1 MIVLIAPEHNVT
13 NEIDILK
20 QLFKNGLQYFHLRK
34 PHMNYEQ
41 HCHYLNQIDSKYH
54 DKIVTHRFHKLIKH
68 FNLKGI
74 HFQEAKR
81 REVLASMPSLI
92 NKKQFVA
99 QYAKLLNVA
108 CSLLETKTIS
118 SSFHEPDELMNC
130 SVKFNY
136 HLLSPVF
143 SSISKQDYS
152 GRGFNVNH
160 INKKIIGMG
169 GVTAKNLTEFD
180 KLGFKGVGVLG
191 GIWQSN
197 TPVEVFKTMKYH
209 FN

>member
-13 NEIDILK
+13 NEIDILQ
-20 QLFKNGLQYFHLRK
+20 QLFQNGLQYFHLRK

-41 HCHYLNQIDSKYH
+41 HCNYLNQIDSKYH
-54 DKIVTHRFHKLIKH
+54 NCIVTHRFHKLLKQ

-81 REVLASMPSLI
+81 HQVLSTMPSSI
-92 NKKQFVA
+92 NRKQFIT
-99 QYAKLLNVA
+99 QYAKLLNVT
-108 CSLLETKTIS
+108 SNLLETKTIS
-118 SSFHEPDELMNC
+118 SSFHEPEELENC
-130 SVKFNY
+130 SVIFNY

-143 SSISKQDYS
+143 SSISKKGYS

-169 GVTAKNLTEFD
+169 GVTANNLTAFD

-191 GIWQSN
+191 GVWQSN
-197 TPVEVFKTMKYH
+197 APVEVFKIMKRH
-209 FN
+209 FS